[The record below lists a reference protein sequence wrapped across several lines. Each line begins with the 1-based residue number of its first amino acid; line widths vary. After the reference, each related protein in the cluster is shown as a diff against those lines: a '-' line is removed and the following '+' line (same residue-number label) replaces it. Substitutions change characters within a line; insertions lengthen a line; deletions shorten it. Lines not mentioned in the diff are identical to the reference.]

1 VHHLFFTSLIALGLL
16 ACEQETNKTV
26 SKVFPTTS
34 PAVIDTHSY
43 VDYVA
48 QIKSIKNIELRAKIT
63 GYLDV
68 VHVDEG
74 QAVSKGQLLFTIDN
88 REYKQDLF
96 KKRAL
101 LKSAQSEVR
110 TAELELQNTKNLVEK
125 GVVSKIELEF
135 AKNKLSAAHAKEDEA
150 SSEQEKAQ
158 LILSYTQIK
167 APFSGII
174 HRLPHK
180 IGSLVEEGMLLTTIS
195 QNDDVFAYFNVA
207 EKEYFDFMSQL
218 TKKDQKERQVR
229 LILANGQL
237 HKHKG
242 LIETMDGEFDE
253 ASGNLAFRARFK
265 NNDGLLKN
273 GASGKVRIEKYFKR
287 VMVIAQKSTFEIQ
300 DRTFVYVVNQQG
312 KTQIRQVQVAHRI
325 PHLYILSG
333 GLRADEKIV
342 YEGLQSIE
350 AGTTIKSKNIDFK
363 QQLRKF
369 STH

>member
-125 GVVSKIELEF
+125 GVVSK
-135 AKNKLSAAHAKEDEA
+135 LSWN
-150 SSEQEKAQ
+150 
-158 LILSYTQIK
+158 LPRISY
-167 APFSGII
+167 P
-174 HRLPHK
+174 LPMQRK
-180 IGSLVEEGMLLTTIS
+180 T
-195 QNDDVFAYFNVA
+195 
-207 EKEYFDFMSQL
+207 
-218 TKKDQKERQVR
+218 RQV
-229 LILANGQL
+229 LS
-237 HKHKG
+237 K
-242 LIETMDGEFDE
+242 
-253 ASGNLAFRARFK
+253 
-265 NNDGLLKN
+265 
-273 GASGKVRIEKYFKR
+273 KR
-287 VMVIAQKSTFEIQ
+287 HNSSCLTRKS
-300 DRTFVYVVNQQG
+300 R
-312 KTQIRQVQVAHRI
+312 
-325 PHLYILSG
+325 HLFLVSF
-333 GLRADEKIV
+333 
-342 YEGLQSIE
+342 
-350 AGTTIKSKNIDFK
+350 IDCHTK
-363 QQLRKF
+363 
-369 STH
+369 

>member
-1 VHHLFFTSLIALGLL
+1 
-16 ACEQETNKTV
+16 
-26 SKVFPTTS
+26 
-34 PAVIDTHSY
+34 
-43 VDYVA
+43 
-48 QIKSIKNIELRAKIT
+48 
-63 GYLDV
+63 
-68 VHVDEG
+68 
-74 QAVSKGQLLFTIDN
+74 
-88 REYKQDLF
+88 
-96 KKRAL
+96 
-101 LKSAQSEVR
+101 
-110 TAELELQNTKNLVEK
+110 
-125 GVVSKIELEF
+125 
-135 AKNKLSAAHAKEDEA
+135 
-150 SSEQEKAQ
+150 
-158 LILSYTQIK
+158 
-167 APFSGII
+167 
-174 HRLPHK
+174 
-180 IGSLVEEGMLLTTIS
+180 
-195 QNDDVFAYFNVA
+195 
-207 EKEYFDFMSQL
+207 MSQL

-312 KTQIRQVQVAHRI
+312 KTQIRQIQVAHRI